1 MNTNKVNLK
10 DCFCRGVKPAIAF
23 SYEFDI
29 NEKTHTIK
37 KPTILGNELHQLNG
51 TSSDTH
57 FIRMVTEK
65 GKIAVGPLI
74 EVDLTECGIER
85 FIILPYVQETLDL
98 ETCYC
103 DGVKPYITYEY
114 LIKVN
119 RLKYKVNTEKITRE
133 EILKLVEKDPNTHR
147 LRMFTKGGKIILEP
161 NQEIDL
167 TKCGVE
173 RFVYEALDCT
183 EGFLLEEVTVFTD
196 TDKNFL
202 ASIENKVEIIK
213 NNNLNWVVIR
223 SLEIPKGYNVKK
235 ADVALLIP
243 PHYPTTQLDMIYF
256 HPALRRTDGKQI
268 KALSVQPIEGKNY
281 QRWSRHRNSSNK
293 WDSEIDDI
301 QSHLDLM
308 FNCLEAEFKKR

>member
-1 MNTNKVNLK
+1 MLEKHKKNNIMVEKINLK
-10 DCFCRGVKPAIAF
+10 DCFCKGVKLTIAYK
-23 SYEFDI
+23 YEFNI
-29 NEKTHTIK
+29 NDDEHVVD
-37 KPTILGNELHQLNG
+37 KPTISGNKLHLIAG

-65 GKIAVGPLI
+65 GKIAIGPLI

-85 FIILPYVQETLDL
+85 FIIRPYVQETLDL

-103 DGVKPYITYEY
+103 EGVQPYITYEY

-119 RLKYKVNTEKITRE
+119 RQKYKVNSETITRE
-133 EILKLVEKDPNTHR
+133 EILKLAGRDSNTHR

-183 EGFLLEEVTVFTD
+183 EGFLLEEVTVVTD

-213 NNNLNWVVIR
+213 NNNLNNI
-223 SLEIPKGYNVKK
+223 
-235 ADVALLIP
+235 
-243 PHYPTTQLDMIYF
+243 
-256 HPALRRTDGKQI
+256 
-268 KALSVQPIEGKNY
+268 
-281 QRWSRHRNSSNK
+281 
-293 WDSEIDDI
+293 
-301 QSHLDLM
+301 
-308 FNCLEAEFKKR
+308 